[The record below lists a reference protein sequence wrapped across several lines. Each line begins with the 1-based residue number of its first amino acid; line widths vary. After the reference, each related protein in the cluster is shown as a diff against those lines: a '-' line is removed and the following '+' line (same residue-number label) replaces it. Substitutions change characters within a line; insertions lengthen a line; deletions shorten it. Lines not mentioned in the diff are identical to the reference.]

1 MSGIANTSVEEI
13 ADCMRARKRAKQ
25 ACSLLI
31 GAGCSLSAGIPLA
44 NGFVNRIQEDHN
56 AAYRRAK
63 TKTYPAVMAE
73 LGDGYRRDLVA
84 DAIDKAHI
92 NWAHI
97 AIAQLMKHGYVS
109 RVLTTNFDPLVV
121 RACAMVGEFPAVYD
135 FAASQ
140 NFHPEYLPEKAV
152 FYLHGQRDGF
162 ILLHTDEDVKRHSAN
177 LAPLFR
183 EAGQGRMWL
192 VAGYSGENDPVFEH
206 LEAVERFHY
215 NLTWARYEDED
226 PPPHLTRNLLKPGKG
241 TLYLRGYD
249 ADRLFVELA
258 QRLDCFPPD
267 FISAPFQHLRDT
279 LDRVGP
285 FQLPHKGGQL
295 DIVQEARKR
304 IDHAESV
311 VRDVADTTRERVLLA
326 MSRGDYEEAVRDV
339 SDGAIAQDDELRG
352 IVATAH
358 FMLGFDAQ
366 RRGRDVSGDDHA
378 HALNTA
384 IDHYKNSIAIKPD
397 SHEAWNNWG
406 IALIDQA
413 KTKDGEDAQRLFDLA
428 AQKFAEA
435 SAIKPDHHEAFNN
448 WGAVL
453 ANLAKAKGGE
463 DARPLFDLAAQKF
476 AEAITIKPDYHYA
489 LYNWGNTLVNLARAK
504 GGEDA
509 QRFFELAGQKYAQA
523 IVIKP
528 DKHESLFNLACLNGL
543 QHDEAACRTWLTRS
557 LSIPH
562 PDAKHLLATDTDL
575 DSMRDRPWFQEM
587 LAAL

>member
-13 ADCMRARKRAKQ
+13 ADCLRPRKRT
-25 ACSLLI
+25 CSLLI
-31 GAGCSLSAGIPLA
+31 GAGCSVSAGIPLA
-44 NGFVNRIQEDHN
+44 SGFVNRIREERN

-63 TKTYPAVMAE
+63 TKTYPDVMAE
-73 LGDGYRRDLVA
+73 LSIGDRRDLVA

-135 FAASQ
+135 FATSQ
-140 NFHPEYLPEKAV
+140 NFYPEYLSEKAV

-162 ILLHTDEDVKRHSAN
+162 TLLHTDGDVKRHSPD

-206 LEAVERFHY
+206 LEAVERFQY

-226 PPPHLTRNLLKPGKG
+226 PPPHLTKNLLKPGKG

-258 QRLDCFPPD
+258 QRLECFPPD

-279 LDRVGP
+279 LNRVGP

-339 SDGAIAQDDELRG
+339 SDGAIAQDDELRD

-358 FMLGFDAQ
+358 FMLGVRFQ
-366 RRGRDVSGDDHA
+366 SKYEITTGDESALLLNLTIKSYEDSLLIKPKNQD
-378 HALNTA
+378 ALNNLGNAFCNQAKTQSGTEA
-384 IDHYKNSIAIKPD
+384 ERLFALARQMYAQVLTIKPDTHEALNNWGNALAYQAKFKNGQEAESLFSLAGQMYAKALAIKPD
-397 SHEAWNNWG
+397 LHESWCSWG
-406 IALIDQA
+406 ATLTHLANIAN
-413 KTKDGEDAQRLFDLA
+413 GEDAQ
-428 AQKFAEA
+428 KFLTIAEEKCEI
-435 SAIKPDHHEAFNN
+435 AIIISHDHPTA
-448 WGAVL
+448 
-453 ANLAKAKGGE
+453 
-463 DARPLFDLAAQKF
+463 
-476 AEAITIKPDYHYA
+476 
-489 LYNWGNTLVNLARAK
+489 
-504 GGEDA
+504 
-509 QRFFELAGQKYAQA
+509 
-523 IVIKP
+523 
-528 DKHESLFNLACLNGL
+528 LFNLACISSLRC
-543 QHDEAACRTWLTRS
+543 DETSCRNWLTLFLSS
-557 LSIPH
+557 LPANPKQKI
-562 PDAKHLLATDTDL
+562 ATDTDL
-575 DSMRDRPWFQEM
+575 DAMRDKPWFQEM